1 MRVLFWYMDRFGYYP
16 AIKNLENTESADDGA
31 EFEKAIVAF
40 IHGEEADEKNA
51 SKTETKLV
59 KNIKWLAGKLE
70 CKKIVLH
77 SFAHLGE
84 SKCDPQFLKDMF
96 DRVEKRLGNTGY
108 HVVQTPYGYF
118 LDIKID
124 APGKS
129 LARVYKEF

>member
-1 MRVLFWYMDRFGYYP
+1 MRVLFWYMDHFGYYP
-16 AIKNLENTESADDGA
+16 AIKNLENTSSVDDGA
-31 EFEKAIVAF
+31 EFENTIVAF
-40 IHGEEADEKNA
+40 IHGEKTDEDDA

-70 CKKIVLH
+70 CKNIVLH

-84 SKCDPQFLKDMF
+84 SKCEPQFLQELF
-96 DRVEKRLGNTGY
+96 DRVETRLDNTGY
-108 HVVQTPYGYF
+108 NVTQTPFGYF